1 MITIYIFSIK
11 ILYNIMITTIK
22 TNNKKIERDL
32 AHLLKALAS
41 WEIHV

>member
-1 MITIYIFSIK
+1 
-11 ILYNIMITTIK
+11 MITTII

-41 WEIHV
+41 WDIHVDIYNPYILDTKL